1 MITASAARR
10 RLAEDS
16 DPRAL
21 VEQNLHLVRKL
32 AWHVSARAANAIEL
46 EDLMQIGLVALLEA
60 SRVYEDQG
68 FAFSTYASTRIKGAM
83 LDALRRTSRQPRSA
97 AATRRELE
105 AARQAVQ
112 GRTGT
117 AATSE
122 QIAETLGLTLAE
134 LRVREDGAMPV
145 SEIGLADV
153 YADDNV
159 AFADEREDVESL
171 LDDERT
177 RHMLGAAIATLADRE
192 QMVLQLYFREELNL
206 EEIGQVLGV
215 SAARVCQVKAGAL
228 KTLKKKLTLPC

>member
-1 MITASAARR
+1 MTTALARSR
-10 RLAEDS
+10 RLAQGTAQS
-16 DPRAL
+16 L
-21 VEQNLHLVRKL
+21 VEQNLPLVRKL
-32 AWHVSARAANAIEL
+32 AWHVSARASNAIEL
-46 EDLMQIGLVALLEA
+46 EDLMQIGLVALVEA

-97 AATRRELE
+97 SATRRELE
-105 AARQAVQ
+105 TARKAVE

-117 AATSE
+117 AATAE
-122 QIAETLGLTLAE
+122 EIAETLGVTLAE
-134 LRVREDGAMPV
+134 LRVREDAAMPV
-145 SEIGLADV
+145 NEVGLADV

-159 AFADEREDVESL
+159 AFADEREDVETL

-177 RHMLGAAIATLADRE
+177 RHMLGAAIATLGERE

-215 SAARVCQVKAGAL
+215 SAARVCQVKASAL